1 MAARANAEG
10 RALRPS
16 AARPAPAAPPPARPS
31 AGGRVPPPAAART
44 LTRLGPLAPAVVLLL
59 VFMAAPIGWAVYA
72 SFTNEALTGVGASG
86 VSFIGFANFT
96 RMFADPTFRQSLV
109 LTVVF
114 TVGSGVIGQN
124 VLGLLLALLMRGRN
138 SIFRSAIGT
147 IIVASW
153 VIPEIVAAFVWYA
166 YLNQQGSL
174 NAVLSFLHLP
184 HPDWLYVYPMFS
196 VIVANIWRGTAFSML
211 VYAAAMSSLPTD
223 VMEAAE
229 VDGANAWQRLLRV
242 TIPLMKRT
250 IMTNL
255 MLVTLQTL
263 SVFTLIF
270 ALTAGGPGTASS
282 TLPIYMYQEAFKF
295 YQLGYGAAMTLVL
308 LAIGAIFSLI
318 YVRVLRVDS

>member
-16 AARPAPAAPPPARPS
+16 AAWPAPAAPPPVRPR
-31 AGGRVPPPAAART
+31 GRALRPAFSRT
-44 LTRLGPLAPAVVLLL
+44 LTRLGPLAPAVVLLA

-72 SFTNEALTGVGASG
+72 SFTNEALTGVGAAG
-86 VSFIGFANFT
+86 TSFIGFANFT
-96 RMFADPTFRQSLV
+96 RMFADPSFRQSLI

-138 SIFRSAIGT
+138 SIFRSVIGT

-166 YLNQQGSL
+166 YLNDQGTL
-174 NAVLSFLHLP
+174 NSALHFLHLP
-184 HPDWLYVYPMFS
+184 HPSWLYVYPMFS

-211 VYAAAMSSLPTD
+211 VYSAAMSSLPTD
-223 VMEAAE
+223 VMEAAS
-229 VDGANAWQRLLRV
+229 VDGANAWQRLMRV
-242 TIPLMKRT
+242 TIPLLKRT

-308 LAIGAIFSLI
+308 LVIGAIFSLI
-318 YVRVLRVDS
+318 YVRVLRVES